1 MTKASTMLCQLII
14 SSIVEPDLTNVSS
27 ATDTPASAMRAT
39 LAALRPKNA
48 ASTYLLFLNFSNIL
62 DIMIMIM
69 ILTTQAVKAT
79 MTHGLKRIDKRLT

>member
-14 SSIVEPDLTNVSS
+14 SSIVEPDFTNVSS

-62 DIMIMIM
+62 DMMIM
-69 ILTTQAVKAT
+69 ILILGAIRPRVAIIHPSIPAVSQPP
-79 MTHGLKRIDKRLT
+79 

>member
-14 SSIVEPDLTNVSS
+14 SSIVEPDFTNVSS

-48 ASTYLLFLNFSNIL
+48 ASTYLLFLNFSNIF
-62 DIMIMIM
+62 DMMIIIM
-69 ILTTQAVKAT
+69 ILGAIRPRVAIIPPSIPAVS
-79 MTHGLKRIDKRLT
+79 